1 MESSGILTFS
11 APQTEVAPVVAIAS
25 PTLELAYAYYFLNR
39 PDSKARAAELPWL
52 ELLHSKHS
60 ELIERITTFWSD
72 AISEN
77 DGFNL
82 FALVSELDY
91 AKDAS
96 VKRFFADFDKMP
108 DKAIAVMKANR
119 KKMKAEAKEAHREKD
134 LKMYEGLLARFEAL
148 REPGLRSSYLAM
160 LKQLWAL
167 LEPFWK
173 KEGQAQAE
181 RASQAFL
188 AKYEETGSVLE
199 ALPTHHFTQFESSAQ
214 HIRKSLEKGRV
225 VVVPLYFASAGGFNF
240 DFASAHYIG
249 YGIQSER
256 HFEQLSARVEAAA
269 NRIKAVA
276 DPTRLLL
283 LSLIARYKGFDM
295 TVSDFAAQLGVSQ
308 PTVSGHLK
316 LLKEA
321 DLVMLEK
328 KGNKSIYSVNSEAIR
343 GSLSEFEALVLG
355 GNK

>member
-11 APQTEVAPVVAIAS
+11 APQTEVTPVAAIAS

-39 PDSKARAAELPWL
+39 PDSKARATELPWL
-52 ELLHSKHS
+52 EHLYGKHPELFEHITHFWKEAGSK
-60 ELIERITTFWSD
+60 
-72 AISEN
+72 N

-82 FALVSELDY
+82 FTLVSELGY
-91 AKDAS
+91 AKDANPN
-96 VKRFFADFDKMP
+96 RFFADFDGLP
-108 DKAIAVMKANR
+108 DKAIKVLRANR
-119 KKMKAEAKEAHREKD
+119 KKMKAETKDSHSEKD
-134 LKMYEGLLARFEAL
+134 LKMYEDLVSQFEAL
-148 REPGLRSSYLAM
+148 REPGLRSSYQAL
-160 LKQLWAL
+160 LKQLWVV
-167 LEPFWK
+167 LEPLWK
-173 KEGQAQAE
+173 KEGHAQAE

-225 VVVPLYFASAGGFNF
+225 VVVPLYFAAGGGFNF
-240 DFASAHYIG
+240 DFTSGHYIG

-256 HFEQLSARVEAAA
+256 HHEKLAARVEATAS
-269 NRIKAVA
+269 RIKAVA
-276 DPTRLLL
+276 DPTRLMLL
-283 LSLIARYKGFDM
+283 TLIARYKGFDM

-321 DLVMLEK
+321 DLVGLEK
-328 KGNKSIYSVNSEAIR
+328 KGNKSIYRVNSAAIKE
-343 GSLSEFEALVLG
+343 SLSEFEALVLG
-355 GNK
+355 VDT